1 VYFFSVT
8 VWRGRWTKV
17 GERGQPC
24 ISRFNKYKP
33 SYHMGLYFK
42 TYFKTWEY
50 ALEKRKSRLLAL
62 FFPVYDMKWNAFI
75 I

>member
-1 VYFFSVT
+1 VKEASHVYPDLTSINLLIIWGFTS
-8 VWRGRWTKV
+8 
-17 GERGQPC
+17 
-24 ISRFNKYKP
+24 
-33 SYHMGLYFK
+33 K

>member
-1 VYFFSVT
+1 
-8 VWRGRWTKV
+8 
-17 GERGQPC
+17 
-24 ISRFNKYKP
+24 
-33 SYHMGLYFK
+33 MGLYFK